1 MENKEVYIRPQIEVI
16 ELMLENVIAGCD
28 TDRLNLTDDPHEGGG
43 ARSKR
48 KFWDD

>member
-1 MENKEVYIRPQIEVI
+1 MENKEVYIKPQIEVI
-16 ELMLENVIAGCD
+16 ELMLENIIAGSD
-28 TDRLNLTDDPHEGGG
+28 TDRLNLTDDPHEGGV

>member
-16 ELMLENVIAGCD
+16 ELMLEAGSD